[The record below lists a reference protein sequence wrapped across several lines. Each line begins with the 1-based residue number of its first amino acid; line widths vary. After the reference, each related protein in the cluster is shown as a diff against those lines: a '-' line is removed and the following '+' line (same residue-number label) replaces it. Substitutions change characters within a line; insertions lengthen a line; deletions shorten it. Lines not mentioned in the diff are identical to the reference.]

1 MVGFGGR
8 AQLGLGYEAIFEG
21 WSSQTRDSTKA
32 SKLPEK
38 VIYVNCK
45 LSHKG
50 YERMKQQSTQWSSNC
65 GQGRVL
71 QQSRP
76 CVEAA

>member
-8 AQLGLGYEAIFEG
+8 AQLGLGCEAIFEG

-38 VIYVNCK
+38 VIYVDCK
-45 LSHKG
+45 LSH
-50 YERMKQQSTQWSSNC
+50 EAHEQTKQEST
-65 GQGRVL
+65 
-71 QQSRP
+71 
-76 CVEAA
+76 